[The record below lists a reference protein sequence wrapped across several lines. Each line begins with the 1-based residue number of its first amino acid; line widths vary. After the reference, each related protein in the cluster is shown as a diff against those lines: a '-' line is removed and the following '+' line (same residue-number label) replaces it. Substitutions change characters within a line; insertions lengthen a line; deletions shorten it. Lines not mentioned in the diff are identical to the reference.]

1 MSDQM
6 MRTTAYS
13 RIESL
18 LNEGTIQP
26 GQLISQRELVELTGT
41 TLGSI
46 REAIS
51 RLEAEGLLQALPKRG
66 LMVPSMDVA
75 FIREAY
81 QLRML
86 LELGSV
92 DDAIQNIPRAS
103 IADWIQANEQA
114 LHGDDIAT
122 QDEADALQK
131 LDWKIHSAMIASMRN
146 DLVMNVYR
154 VTAIK
159 IRMAVQHRLRVT
171 PYMSNRVATEHLAF
185 LVPMYDGDATACRAA
200 LETHIAKSL
209 TLALGGTPS

>member
-1 MSDQM
+1 

-13 RIESL
+13 RIEAL

-26 GQLISQRELVELTGT
+26 GQLVPQRELVELTGT

-86 LELGSV
+86 LEFGSI
-92 DDAIQNIPRAS
+92 DSAIQNIPRAT
-103 IADWIQANEQA
+103 IADWIQANEQPCA
-114 LHGDDIAT
+114 AT
-122 QDEADALQK
+122 TSQRRTRR
-131 LDWKIHSAMIASMRN
+131 MPCRN
-146 DLVMNVYR
+146 STGR
-154 VTAIK
+154 SIP
-159 IRMAVQHRLRVT
+159 R
-171 PYMSNRVATEHLAF
+171 
-185 LVPMYDGDATACRAA
+185 
-200 LETHIAKSL
+200 
-209 TLALGGTPS
+209 